1 MPEIRL
7 EKLSHIYSKGTPFEK
22 VALDNVDLTIPAG
35 QLIVLLGHTGSGKS
49 TLVQHLNGLLKPTEG
64 RVLLDGQ
71 DIHRSK
77 QALRET
83 RFQVGLVMQYPEYQL
98 FEETVYKDIAF
109 GPSNMGLKGD
119 ELERH
124 IRLGADF
131 AGVEEEL
138 FEKSPLDLSGGQK
151 RRVAIAGVLAMEPGI
166 LILDEPTAGLDPA
179 GCDDIL
185 ANVKR
190 YQKETGSTV
199 ILISHDMNTAAALAE
214 RVVVVRKGTIA
225 LDGTPDEVFA
235 HAEELRDMGLDI
247 PDSTTVGL
255 LLKEKGL
262 PMPEGISTAEELV
275 EAVMAL
281 KGGKGVC

>member
-7 EKLSHIYSKGTPFEK
+7 ENLSHVYSKGTPFEK
-22 VALDNVDLTIPAG
+22 VALDHVDLTIPAG

-64 RVLLDGQ
+64 TVLLDGQ

-98 FEETVYKDIAF
+98 FEETVRKDIAF
-109 GPSNMGLKGD
+109 GPSNMGLKAE
-119 ELERH
+119 ELEEH

-131 AGVEEEL
+131 AGVDEEL
-138 FEKSPLDLSGGQK
+138 FDKSPLDLSGGQK
-151 RRVAIAGVLAMEPGI
+151 RRVAIAGVLAMEPGV

-185 ANVKR
+185 RNVKR
-190 YQKETGSTV
+190 YQVETGSTV
-199 ILISHDMNTAAALAE
+199 ILISHDMNTAAELAE
-214 RVVVVRKGTIA
+214 RIVVVRNGAIA

-255 LLKEKGL
+255 LLKKQGF
-262 PMPEGISTAEELV
+262 PMPDGISTTDELV

>member
-190 YQKETGSTV
+190 YQKETCSTV

>member
-1 MPEIRL
+1 MAEIRL
-7 EKLSHIYSKGTPFEK
+7 EQLRHVYSQGTPFEK
-22 VALDNVDLTIPAG
+22 VALDCINLTIPSN
-35 QLIVLLGHTGSGKS
+35 QLLVLLGHTGSGKS
-49 TLVQHLNGLLKPTEG
+49 TLVQHLNGLLKPTSG
-64 RVLLDGQ
+64 SVLLDGQ

-77 QALRET
+77 QALHET

-109 GPSNMGLKGD
+109 GPSNMGLKGS
-119 ELERH
+119 ELEEH
-124 IRLGADF
+124 VRLGANF
-131 AGVEEEL
+131 AGVSEE
-138 FEKSPLDLSGGQK
+138 FFDKSPLDLSGGQK
-151 RRVAIAGVLAMEPGI
+151 RRVAIAGVLAMKPGI

-190 YQKETGSTV
+190 YKEETGSTV
-199 ILISHDMNTAAALAE
+199 ILISHNMNAAAAIAE
-214 RVVVVRKGTIA
+214 RIVVVCKGNIA

-235 HAEELRDMGLDI
+235 HARELRDMGLDI

-255 LLKEKGL
+255 LLKKLGF
-262 PMPEGISTAEELV
+262 PMPDGISTTDELV

-281 KGGKGVC
+281 KGGNVC

>member
-7 EKLSHIYSKGTPFEK
+7 ENLSHVYSKGTPFEK
-22 VALDNVDLTIPAG
+22 VALDHIDLTIPAG

-64 RVLLDGQ
+64 TVLLDGR

-83 RFQVGLVMQYPEYQL
+83 HFQVGLVMQYPEYQL
-98 FEETVYKDIAF
+98 FEETVRKDIAF
-109 GPSNMGLKGD
+109 GPSNMGLKGE
-119 ELERH
+119 ELEEH

-131 AGVEEEL
+131 AGVDEEL

-151 RRVAIAGVLAMEPGI
+151 RRVAIAGVLAMEPGV

-185 ANVKR
+185 RNVKR
-190 YQKETGSTV
+190 YQVETGSTV
-199 ILISHDMNTAAALAE
+199 ILISHDMNTAAELAE
-214 RVVVVRKGTIA
+214 RVVVVRNGAIA

-235 HAEELRDMGLDI
+235 HAEELREMGLDI

-255 LLKEKGL
+255 LLKKQGF
-262 PMPEGISTAEELV
+262 PMPDGISTTEELV

-281 KGGKGVC
+281 KGGMGVC

>member
-1 MPEIRL
+1 MSEIRL
-7 EKLSHIYSKGTPFEK
+7 EDLSHVYSRGTPFEK
-22 VALDNVDLTIPAG
+22 VALDHVDLTIPAG

-98 FEETVYKDIAF
+98 FEETVRKDIAF
-109 GPSNMGLKGD
+109 GPSNMGLKDKELD
-119 ELERH
+119 EH

-131 AGVEEEL
+131 AGVDEAL
-138 FEKSPLDLSGGQK
+138 FERSPLDLSGGQK